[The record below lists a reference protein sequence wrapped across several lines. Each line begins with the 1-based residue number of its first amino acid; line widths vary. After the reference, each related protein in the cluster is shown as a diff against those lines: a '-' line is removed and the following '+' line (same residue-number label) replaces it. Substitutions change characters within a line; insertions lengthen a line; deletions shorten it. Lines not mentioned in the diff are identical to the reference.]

1 MPKIV
6 DKPKRRRE
14 IALRAMKLFAEKGFD
29 RTSVREISE
38 ACGMAKGSLYDYF
51 TDKDDVLAEVVSA
64 SLQAWREHVQDLEAS
79 DRLPDDRIRDLL
91 IRTAHQMSDQGVS
104 LLAFMGIVR
113 REPKRFASHPLVRS
127 VEALS
132 KETQDVVAR
141 WIEEGK
147 AGGIFRSTV
156 DPSSDAANLMG
167 ALDGL
172 FLRHRYGLEPKN
184 LRAGLERLL
193 DIFLNGLATQ

>member
-51 TDKDDVLAEVVSA
+51 TDKEDVLAEVVSA
-64 SLQAWREHVQDLEAS
+64 SLQAWRGHVRELQSS
-79 DRLPDDRIRDLL
+79 DRPPHDRIRELL
-91 IRTAHQMSDQGVS
+91 VRTVHRMSDQGVS
-104 LLAFMGIVR
+104 LLAFMGTVR
-113 REPKRFASHPLVRS
+113 REPKRFSDHPLVRS

-132 KETQDVVAR
+132 KETKDALTH

-147 AGGIFRSTV
+147 AQGIFRPTV
-156 DPSSDAANLMG
+156 DPSVDAANLMG

-172 FLRHRYGLEPKN
+172 FLRHRFGLEPKN

-193 DIFLNGLATQ
+193 DVFLAGLMN

>member
-14 IALRAMKLFAEKGFD
+14 IALRAMKLFSEKGFD
-29 RTSVREISE
+29 KTSVREISE
-38 ACGMAKGSLYDYF
+38 ACGMSKGSLYDYF

-64 SLQAWREHVQDLEAS
+64 SLQAWRDHVQDLRSSEC
-79 DRLPDDRIRDLL
+79 LPDDRIRELL
-91 IRTAHQMSDQGVS
+91 IRTVHRMSDQGIS

-132 KETQDVVAR
+132 KETQDAVAR
-141 WIEEGK
+141 WLEEGK
-147 AGGIFRSTV
+147 VRGIFKPSV
-156 DPSSDAANLMG
+156 DPSVDAANLMG

-172 FLRHRYGLEPKN
+172 FLRHRYGLEPRN

-193 DIFLNGLATQ
+193 DVFLDGLAS

>member
-14 IALRAMKLFAEKGFD
+14 IALRAMKIFAEKGFD

-51 TDKDDVLAEVVSA
+51 SDKEDVLAEVVSA
-64 SLQAWREHVQDLEAS
+64 SLEAWRGHVQDLQSS
-79 DRLPDDRIRDLL
+79 DIPPDDRIRELMV
-91 IRTAHQMSDQGVS
+91 RTVHRMSDQGGS
-104 LLAFMGIVR
+104 LLAFMGAVR
-113 REPKRFASHPLVRS
+113 REPQRFSAHPLVRS

-132 KETQDVVAR
+132 RETLDALTR
-141 WIEEGK
+141 WIDEGR
-147 AGGIFRSTV
+147 GCGIFRASA
-156 DPSSDAANLMG
+156 DPATDAANLMG

-172 FLRHRYGLEPKN
+172 FLRHRYGLEPTD
-184 LRAGLERLL
+184 LRAGLERFL
-193 DIFLNGLATQ
+193 DVYLDGLTA

>member
-14 IALRAMKLFAEKGFD
+14 IALRAMKLFSEKGFD

-51 TDKDDVLAEVVSA
+51 TDKEDVLAEVVSA
-64 SLQAWREHVQDLEAS
+64 SLQVWRDHVQDLRSSE
-79 DRLPDDRIRDLL
+79 RLPDARIRELL
-91 IRTAHQMSDQGVS
+91 IRTVHRMSDQGIS

-113 REPKRFASHPLVRS
+113 REPKRFTSHPLVRP

-132 KETQDVVAR
+132 KETQDAVAR
-141 WIEEGK
+141 WIEEGR
-147 AGGIFRSTV
+147 AHGIFKPTV
-156 DPSSDAANLMG
+156 DPPVDAANLMG

-193 DIFLNGLATQ
+193 DVFLEGLSS